1 MKKIII
7 TKRIKNLTKKEK
19 QENAYLLDDY
29 KKRPY
34 ENLFFIIN
42 SVNSNNLKIDKILKF
57 KQFYILFNIDK
68 YEYIE
73 LFKGFY
79 LEKDDL
85 FFITEEE
92 FEKYI

>member
-1 MKKIII
+1 MIKIII

-29 KKRPY
+29 KKLAY
-34 ENLFFIIN
+34 ENLFFIVD

-92 FEKYI
+92 LEKHI

>member
-1 MKKIII
+1 MIKILI
-7 TKRIKNLTKKEK
+7 TKRIKNLTKKEH

-29 KKRPY
+29 KKQAY
-34 ENLFFIIN
+34 GNLFFIVDT
-42 SVNSNNLKIDKILKF
+42 VNSNNLKIDKILKF
-57 KQFYILFNIDK
+57 EQFYILFNIDK

-79 LEKDDL
+79 LEKEDL

-92 FEKYI
+92 FEKHI